1 MFNFTVKYGILM
13 ALFTLAINI
22 VFPVAYEHRIAIDL
36 GTLIPG
42 LISSIIL
49 PFLLWFS
56 NNQRYFNL
64 REKGRGKIN
73 CKSGKKEFTSKK

>member
-1 MFNFTVKYGILM
+1 MLNFIVKYGILM
-13 ALFTLAINI
+13 AFFTLAINL
-22 VFPVAYEHRIAIDL
+22 VFPVVYENRIAIES

-56 NNQRYFNL
+56 NNQRYVTL
-64 REKGRGKIN
+64 REKGKETIN
-73 CKSGKKEFTSKK
+73 CKSDKEEFTIKK